1 MNTRC
6 CMPAWALLVLL
17 VVALLLGRVAR
28 YLILH
33 AVKLLGRQPAL
44 HWLNDLRH
52 NKVFH
57 RLAQMTPSL
66 VIQFGLHLVPDLS
79 KTATL
84 FIGNVALAFT
94 ILFLVLAISALLNAL
109 LDIYAR
115 TEHARTRS
123 IKGYV
128 QLAKMVLFV
137 FGAIII
143 VATLIDRSPLLLLSG
158 LGAMSAVILLV
169 YKDTLLSFVA
179 SVQLTSNDMLRV
191 GDWIEMPQVGA
202 DGDVVDI
209 TLHTVKVQNF
219 DKTIV
224 SIPTWRLMSE
234 SFKNW
239 RGMQASGGRR
249 IKRSLFI
256 DASGVR
262 FLRDDEEVRMTQV
275 HLLTDY
281 ISRKQ
286 AELKAWNEA
295 QGQSAQLSANRRRM
309 TNLGTFRAYALA
321 YLKSHPDIQPNMTCM
336 VRQMQTTAQGVPL
349 EIYLLHP
356 HHGMVGLRADSRGYL
371 RLPAGGA
378 AGIRLEPV
386 STAERHGPA
395 QRAVRND
402 AEHHDRPS
410 AGALTRQTARG
421 SRAPRRSN
429 HHTPL
434 RPIRPC
440 VTGQANS
447 VNNRGTCLVAA
458 RGKIKPPP
466 QLRKLYLYV

>member
-1 MNTRC
+1 MDIKQLWVNLQDLWGALDQHPILHSSLAL
-6 CMPAWALLVLL
+6 MLLLVIAL
-17 VVALLLGRVAR
+17 VLGRVAR

-33 AVKLLGRQPAL
+33 AAKLLGRQPAL
-44 HWLNDLRH
+44 NWVNDLRQ

-66 VIQFGLHLVPDLS
+66 IIQFGLHLVPELS
-79 KTATL
+79 KTSMIFL
-84 FIGNVALAFT
+84 GNVALAFT
-94 ILFLVLAISALLNAL
+94 ILFMVLSLSALLSAM
-109 LDIYAR
+109 LDVYAR

-128 QLAKMVLFV
+128 QLTKMVLYV

-239 RGMQASGGRR
+239 RGMQQSGGRR

-262 FLRDDEEVRMTQV
+262 FLHDEEEQRLTQV
-275 HLLTDY
+275 RLLTDY
-281 ISRKQ
+281 IGRKQ

-295 QGQSAQLSANRRRM
+295 QGNVAAMSANRRRM

-321 YLKSHPDIQPNMTCM
+321 YLKSHAEIQPNMTCM
-336 VRQMQTTAQGVPL
+336 VRQLQTTAQGIPL
-349 EIYLLHP
+349 EIYCFTRTTAWADYERIQGDIFDYLLAVMP
-356 HHGMVGLRADSRGYL
+356 EFGLNLYQQPSGTDL
-371 RLPAGGA
+371 RSGLLPAVLGA
-378 AGIRLEPV
+378 SQLPEPQKQV
-386 STAERHGPA
+386 
-395 QRAVRND
+395 V
-402 AEHHDRPS
+402 
-410 AGALTRQTARG
+410 
-421 SRAPRRSN
+421 
-429 HHTPL
+429 
-434 RPIRPC
+434 
-440 VTGQANS
+440 
-447 VNNRGTCLVAA
+447 
-458 RGKIKPPP
+458 
-466 QLRKLYLYV
+466 

>member
-1 MNTRC
+1 MAIGDDDRTGVLGQGDD
-6 CMPAWALLVLL
+6 AVHAAIGLAVLL
-17 VVALLLGRVAR
+17 LISLVVGRLARFLMLHGTRLLARQQAL
-28 YLILH
+28 
-33 AVKLLGRQPAL
+33 K
-44 HWLNDLRH
+44 WLDDLRH
-52 NKVFH
+52 NKVLH
-57 RLAQMTPSL
+57 RLAQTTPSL
-66 VIQFGLHLVPDLS
+66 VLQFGLKLVPELS
-79 KTATL
+79 DTAQHFL
-84 FIGNVALAFT
+84 GNVALAFT
-94 ILFLVLAISALLNAL
+94 LLFMTMALSCLLDAL

-281 ISRKQ
+281 IGRKQ

-295 QGQSAQLSANRRRM
+295 QGHSAQLSANRRRM

-336 VRQMQTTAQGVPL
+336 VRQMQTTAEGVPL
-349 EIYLLHP
+349 EIYCFTRTTVWADYERIQGDIFDYLLAVLP
-356 HHGMVGLRADSRGYL
+356 EFGLNLYQQPSGTDL
-371 RLPAGGA
+371 RT
-378 AGIRLEPV
+378 GILALTQNTRTPE
-386 STAERHGPA
+386 TAE
-395 QRAVRND
+395 
-402 AEHHDRPS
+402 
-410 AGALTRQTARG
+410 
-421 SRAPRRSN
+421 
-429 HHTPL
+429 
-434 RPIRPC
+434 
-440 VTGQANS
+440 
-447 VNNRGTCLVAA
+447 
-458 RGKIKPPP
+458 
-466 QLRKLYLYV
+466 Y

>member
-1 MNTRC
+1 MDINPFWQRVQQL
-6 CMPAWALLVLL
+6 WDLLEHQPMLRTSLGLL
-17 VVALLLGRVAR
+17 TLLLAALAMGRLVR
-28 YLILH
+28 FVILS
-33 AVKLLGRQPAL
+33 AMKALGRQPAL
-44 HWLNDLRH
+44 FWLNDFLH

-57 RLAQMTPSL
+57 RLAQVTPSL
-66 VIQFGLHLVPDLS
+66 VIQFGLNLVPDLS
-79 KTATL
+79 ATASHVL
-84 FIGNVALAFT
+84 GNIALAFT
-94 ILFLVLAISALLNAL
+94 ILFMVLTLGALLNAM

-128 QLAKMVLFV
+128 QLAKMILYV
-137 FGAIII
+137 FAGIII

-239 RGMQASGGRR
+239 RGMQAAGGRR

-262 FLRDDEEVRMTQV
+262 FVADDEELKLTQV
-275 HLLTDY
+275 RLLTDY
-281 ISRKQ
+281 MGRKK

-295 QGQSAQLSANRRRM
+295 QGNVAELSANRRRI
-309 TNLGTFRAYALA
+309 TNIGTFRAYALA
-321 YLKSHPDIQPNMTCM
+321 YLKSHPDIHPDMTCM
-336 VRQMQTTAQGVPL
+336 VRQMEATAQGVPL
-349 EIYLLHP
+349 EIYCFTRTTTWADYERIQGDIFDFLLAVLP
-356 HHGMVGLRADSRGYL
+356 EFGLSLYQQPSGSDMRLGLR
-371 RLPAGGA
+371 
-378 AGIRLEPV
+378 
-386 STAERHGPA
+386 
-395 QRAVRND
+395 
-402 AEHHDRPS
+402 
-410 AGALTRQTARG
+410 TR
-421 SRAPRRSN
+421 
-429 HHTPL
+429 
-434 RPIRPC
+434 
-440 VTGQANS
+440 
-447 VNNRGTCLVAA
+447 
-458 RGKIKPPP
+458 
-466 QLRKLYLYV
+466 

>member
-1 MNTRC
+1 MDIHSLWLKTQEIWDMLDQHPWVRTGL
-6 CMPAWALLVLL
+6 ALILLLTAALV
-17 VVALLLGRVAR
+17 LGRVAR
-28 YLILH
+28 FLVLY
-33 AVKLLGRQPAL
+33 AVRMLGRQPSL
-44 HWLNDLRH
+44 HWVNDFRH

-57 RLAQMTPSL
+57 RLAQMVPSL
-66 VIQFGLHLVPDLS
+66 VIQFGLTLVPGLS
-79 KTATL
+79 TAGRNV
-84 FIGNVALAFT
+84 IGNIAMAFT
-94 ILFLVLAISALLNAL
+94 ILFMTLAIGTLLNAL

-128 QLAKMVLFV
+128 QLSKMILYV
-137 FGAIII
+137 FAGIII

-234 SFKNW
+234 SFRNW
-239 RGMQASGGRR
+239 RGMQQSGGRR

-262 FLRDDEEVRMTQV
+262 FVRDDEEQQLMQI

-281 ISRKQ
+281 IGRKQ
-286 AELKAWNEA
+286 AELLAWNQA
-295 QGQSAQLSANRRRM
+295 QGNVAQMSANRRRM
-309 TNLGTFRAYALA
+309 TNIGTFRAYALA
-321 YLKSHPDIQPNMTCM
+321 YLKSHVDINPNMTCM
-336 VRQMQTTAQGVPL
+336 VRQLEPTSQGIPL
-349 EIYLLHP
+349 EIYCFTRTTVWVDYERIQGDIFDYLITVMPEFGLNLYQQP
-356 HHGMVGLRADSRGYL
+356 SGADMRVGLRG
-371 RLPAGGA
+371 
-378 AGIRLEPV
+378 E
-386 STAERHGPA
+386 PA
-395 QRAVRND
+395 QV
-402 AEHHDRPS
+402 
-410 AGALTRQTARG
+410 GA
-421 SRAPRRSN
+421 
-429 HHTPL
+429 TPL
-434 RPIRPC
+434 VEPFP
-440 VTGQANS
+440 TKHSG
-447 VNNRGTCLVAA
+447 
-458 RGKIKPPP
+458 
-466 QLRKLYLYV
+466 

>member
-1 MNTRC
+1 MDIQSLWLRLQETWGVLDKH
-6 CMPAWALLVLL
+6 PLLHTSLGLLVLL
-17 VVALLLGRVAR
+17 VAALVLGRLAR
-28 YLILH
+28 FVILY
-33 AVKLLGRQPAL
+33 AMKMLSRQPAL
-44 HWLNDLRH
+44 HWLHDFLH

-66 VIQFGLHLVPDLS
+66 VIQFGLNLVPNLS
-79 KTATL
+79 ATGKNV
-84 FIGNVALAFT
+84 IGNLALAFT
-94 ILFLVLAISALLNAL
+94 ILFMTLAMGALLNAL

-115 TEHARTRS
+115 TTHARTRS

-128 QLAKMVLFV
+128 QLAKMILYIFA
-137 FGAIII
+137 AIII

-239 RGMQASGGRR
+239 RGMQQSGGRR

-262 FLRDDEEVRMTQV
+262 FVRDDEEHKLSQV

-281 ISRKQ
+281 IARKQ
-286 AELKAWNEA
+286 AELLAWNQA
-295 QGQSAQLSANRRRM
+295 QGNVAQLSANRRRM
-309 TNLGTFRAYALA
+309 TNIGTFRAYALA
-321 YLKSHPDIQPNMTCM
+321 YLKSHPDIHPDMTCM
-336 VRQMQTTAQGVPL
+336 VRQQEASALGVPL
-349 EIYLLHP
+349 EIYCFTRTTVWADYERIQGDIFDYLLAVLP
-356 HHGMVGLRADSRGYL
+356 EFGLSLYQQPSGMDMRAGL
-371 RLPAGGA
+371 AGERR
-378 AGIRLEPV
+378 IEP
-386 STAERHGPA
+386 
-395 QRAVRND
+395 
-402 AEHHDRPS
+402 
-410 AGALTRQTARG
+410 
-421 SRAPRRSN
+421 
-429 HHTPL
+429 
-434 RPIRPC
+434 
-440 VTGQANS
+440 
-447 VNNRGTCLVAA
+447 
-458 RGKIKPPP
+458 
-466 QLRKLYLYV
+466 

>member
-1 MNTRC
+1 MAIEQFWQNALDLWGTLDQH
-6 CMPAWALLVLL
+6 PVLHAGLGLTILLVIAL
-17 VVALLLGRVAR
+17 VLGRVAR
-28 YLILH
+28 FLILH

-44 HWLNDLRH
+44 HWMHDLLH

-66 VIQFGLHLVPDLS
+66 VVQFGLKLVPELS
-79 KTATL
+79 STSQHFL
-84 FIGNVALAFT
+84 GNVALAFT
-94 ILFLVLAISALLNAL
+94 ILFLVLAISALLDAL

-115 TEHARTRS
+115 TEYARTRS

-128 QLAKMVLFV
+128 QLAKMVLFI
-137 FGAIII
+137 FGASVI

-202 DGDVVDI
+202 DGDVVDM

-239 RGMQASGGRR
+239 RGMQQSGGRR

-256 DASGVR
+256 DAGGVR
-262 FLRDDEEVRMTQV
+262 FLSNTEEERLSQVR
-275 HLLTDY
+275 LLSDY
-281 ISRKQ
+281 ITRKR

-295 QGQSAQLSANRRRM
+295 QGNVAELSANRRRM
-309 TNLGTFRAYALA
+309 TNIGTFRAYALA
-321 YLKSHPDIQPNMTCM
+321 YLQSHPEIQPNMTCM
-336 VRQMQTTAQGVPL
+336 VRQMATTAQGVPL
-349 EIYLLHP
+349 EIYCFTRTTAWADYERIQGDIFDYLLAVMP
-356 HHGMVGLRADSRGYL
+356 EFGLSLYQQPSGNDLRAGL
-371 RLPAGGA
+371 LPSSQPSLQRTLSA
-378 AGIRLEPV
+378 E
-386 STAERHGPA
+386 TAEP
-395 QRAVRND
+395 
-402 AEHHDRPS
+402 
-410 AGALTRQTARG
+410 
-421 SRAPRRSN
+421 
-429 HHTPL
+429 
-434 RPIRPC
+434 
-440 VTGQANS
+440 
-447 VNNRGTCLVAA
+447 
-458 RGKIKPPP
+458 
-466 QLRKLYLYV
+466 

>member
-1 MNTRC
+1 
-6 CMPAWALLVLL
+6 
-17 VVALLLGRVAR
+17 VAR

-33 AVKLLGRQPAL
+33 ATKMLGRQPAL
-44 HWLNDLRH
+44 HWVNDFRQ

-66 VIQFGLHLVPDLS
+66 VIQFGLHLVPELG
-79 KTATL
+79 KTSL
-84 FIGNVALAFT
+84 IFLGNVALAFT

-128 QLAKMVLFV
+128 QLAKMVLYV

-239 RGMQASGGRR
+239 RGMQQSGGRR

-262 FLRDDEEVRMTQV
+262 FIRDDEEQKLSQV

-295 QGQSAQLSANRRRM
+295 QGNVAAMSANRRRM
-309 TNLGTFRAYALA
+309 TNIGTFRAYALA
-321 YLKSHPDIQPNMTCM
+321 YLKRGSAEHDLHGAADADHGAGDSAGN
-336 VRQMQTTAQGVPL
+336 L
-349 EIYLLHP
+349 LLHP
-356 HHGMVGLRADSRGYL
+356 HHGVGGLRADSGGYF
-371 RLPAGGA
+371 RLSAGGA
-378 AGIRLEPV
+378 AGVWLEPL
-386 STAERHGPA
+386 SAAEWRG
-395 QRAVRND
+395 
-402 AEHHDRPS
+402 S
-410 AGALTRQTARG
+410 AGRVAPGDARRKPHPRTRKT
-421 SRAPRRSN
+421 
-429 HHTPL
+429 HHVTP
-434 RPIRPC
+434 
-440 VTGQANS
+440 
-447 VNNRGTCLVAA
+447 
-458 RGKIKPPP
+458 KP
-466 QLRKLYLYV
+466 L

>member
-1 MNTRC
+1 MDTHSLWLRAQALWD
-6 CMPAWALLVLL
+6 MLEHQPMLRTTLGLLILLV
-17 VVALLLGRVAR
+17 AAFALGRLVRFIVLSAMK
-28 YLILH
+28 
-33 AVKLLGRQPAL
+33 ALGRQPAL
-44 HWLNDLRH
+44 FWLNDFLH

-57 RLAQMTPSL
+57 RLAQVTPSL
-66 VIQFGLHLVPDLS
+66 VIQFGLNLVPDLNP
-79 KTATL
+79 TASHVL
-84 FIGNVALAFT
+84 GNVALAFT
-94 ILFLVLAISALLNAL
+94 ILFMMFTVGALLNAM

-128 QLAKMVLFV
+128 QLAKMILYV
-137 FGAIII
+137 FAAIII

-249 IKRSLFI
+249 IKRALFI

-262 FLRDDEEVRMTQV
+262 FIAEAEEQKLTQV
-275 HLLTDY
+275 RLLTDY
-281 ISRKQ
+281 LGRKK

-295 QGQSAQLSANRRRM
+295 QGNVAELSANRRRI
-309 TNLGTFRAYALA
+309 TNIGTFRAYALA
-321 YLKSHPDIQPNMTCM
+321 YLKSHPDIHPDMTCM
-336 VRQMQTTAQGVPL
+336 VRQMEATAQGVPL
-349 EIYLLHP
+349 EIYCFTRTTSWADYERIQGDIFDYLLAVLP
-356 HHGMVGLRADSRGYL
+356 EFGLSLYQQPSGADMRVGLAGSSKDS
-371 RLPAGGA
+371 
-378 AGIRLEPV
+378 
-386 STAERHGPA
+386 
-395 QRAVRND
+395 
-402 AEHHDRPS
+402 
-410 AGALTRQTARG
+410 
-421 SRAPRRSN
+421 
-429 HHTPL
+429 
-434 RPIRPC
+434 
-440 VTGQANS
+440 
-447 VNNRGTCLVAA
+447 VA
-458 RGKIKPPP
+458 
-466 QLRKLYLYV
+466 

>member
-1 MNTRC
+1 MDIQQMWQNTLDLWGTLDQH
-6 CMPAWALLVLL
+6 PVLHAGIGLGVLL
-17 VVALLLGRVAR
+17 VIALVLGRVAR
-28 YLILH
+28 FLVLH
-33 AVKLLGRQPAL
+33 AARLLGRQPAL
-44 HWLNDLRH
+44 HWVNDLRE
-52 NKVFH
+52 NKVFQ
-57 RLAQMTPSL
+57 RLAQTTPSL
-66 VIQFGLHLVPDLS
+66 VVQFGLKLVPELS
-79 KTATL
+79 ATSQHFL
-84 FIGNVALAFT
+84 GNLALAFT
-94 ILFLVLAISALLNAL
+94 ILFLTLALSALLDAL

-137 FGAIII
+137 FGAIVI

-239 RGMQASGGRR
+239 RGMQQSGGRR

-256 DASGVR
+256 DAGGVR
-262 FLRDDEEVRMTQV
+262 FLTSAEEQRLSEVR
-275 HLLTDY
+275 LLTDY
-281 ISRKQ
+281 LARKRN
-286 AELKAWNEA
+286 ELHSWNEA
-295 QGQSAQLSANRRRM
+295 QGPVAELSANRRRL
-309 TNLGTFRAYALA
+309 TNIGTFRAYALA

-349 EIYLLHP
+349 EIYCFTRTTAWAEYERIQGDIFDYLLAVLP
-356 HHGMVGLRADSRGYL
+356 EFGLSLYQQPSGNDLRAGL
-371 RLPAGGA
+371 LP
-378 AGIRLEPV
+378 
-386 STAERHGPA
+386 STLPSQ
-395 QRAVRND
+395 QRALS
-402 AEHHDRPS
+402 AETTEP
-410 AGALTRQTARG
+410 
-421 SRAPRRSN
+421 
-429 HHTPL
+429 
-434 RPIRPC
+434 
-440 VTGQANS
+440 
-447 VNNRGTCLVAA
+447 
-458 RGKIKPPP
+458 
-466 QLRKLYLYV
+466 

>member
-1 MNTRC
+1 MDIQQFWINLQDL
-6 CMPAWALLVLL
+6 WGALDQHPLLRSGLGLLTLL
-17 VVALLLGRVAR
+17 VVALALGRVAR

-33 AVKLLGRQPAL
+33 ATKMLGRQPAL
-44 HWLNDLRH
+44 HWINDFRQ

-57 RLAQMTPSL
+57 RLAQMTPPL
-66 VIQFGLHLVPDLS
+66 LIQFGLHLVPELG
-79 KTATL
+79 KTSLL
-84 FIGNVALAFT
+84 FLGNVALAFT
-94 ILFLVLAISALLNAL
+94 ILFMLLAVSALLNAL

-128 QLAKMVLFV
+128 QLTKMVLYV

-234 SFKNW
+234 SFRNW
-239 RGMQASGGRR
+239 RGMQQSGGRR

-262 FLRDDEEVRMTQV
+262 FIRDDEEQKLSQV
-275 HLLTDY
+275 HLVTDY

-295 QGQSAQLSANRRRM
+295 QGNVAAMSANRRRM
-309 TNLGTFRAYALA
+309 TNIGTFRAYALA
-321 YLKSHPDIQPNMTCM
+321 YLKSHPEVQPNMTCM
-336 VRQMQTTAQGVPL
+336 VRQMQTTAQGIPL
-349 EIYLLHP
+349 EIYCFTRTTVWADYERIQGDIFDYLLAVLP
-356 HHGMVGLRADSRGYL
+356 EFGLSLYQQPSGGDLRAGL
-371 RLPAGGA
+371 LPAVLGA
-378 AGIRLEPV
+378 SHSQE
-386 STAERHGPA
+386 AEKH
-395 QRAVRND
+395 
-402 AEHHDRPS
+402 
-410 AGALTRQTARG
+410 
-421 SRAPRRSN
+421 
-429 HHTPL
+429 
-434 RPIRPC
+434 IM
-440 VTGQANS
+440 
-447 VNNRGTCLVAA
+447 
-458 RGKIKPPP
+458 
-466 QLRKLYLYV
+466 

>member
-1 MNTRC
+1 MNELWLNAQDLWG
-6 CMPAWALLVLL
+6 MLDQHPLLVSGLALSALL
-17 VVALLLGRVAR
+17 VVALVLGRVAR

-33 AVKLLGRQPAL
+33 AARLLGRQPAL
-44 HWLNDLRH
+44 HWVNDLRE

-66 VIQFGLHLVPDLS
+66 IVQFGLNLVPDLS
-79 KTATL
+79 KNSHVFL
-84 FIGNVALAFT
+84 GNVALAFT
-94 ILFLVLAISALLNAL
+94 ILFLVLSLSALLNAL

-128 QLAKMVLFV
+128 QLAKMVLYV

-143 VATLIDRSPLLLLSG
+143 VATLINRSPLLLLSG

-239 RGMQASGGRR
+239 RGMQQAGGRR
-249 IKRSLFI
+249 IKRSLYI
-256 DASGVR
+256 DAIGVR
-262 FLRDDEEVRMTQV
+262 FLRDEEEQRLTQV

-281 ISRKQ
+281 IGRKQ
-286 AELKAWNEA
+286 AELKSWNEA
-295 QGQSAQLSANRRRM
+295 QGNVAELSANRRRM

-321 YLKSHPDIQPNMTCM
+321 YLKSHPEIQPNMTCM

-349 EIYLLHP
+349 EIYCFTRTTAWADYERIQGDIFDYLLAVLP
-356 HHGMVGLRADSRGYL
+356 EFGLSLYQQPSGNDLRAGL
-371 RLPAGGA
+371 FPPL
-378 AGIRLEPV
+378 
-386 STAERHGPA
+386 
-395 QRAVRND
+395 
-402 AEHHDRPS
+402 
-410 AGALTRQTARG
+410 
-421 SRAPRRSN
+421 APE
-429 HHTPL
+429 T
-434 RPIRPC
+434 
-440 VTGQANS
+440 T
-447 VNNRGTCLVAA
+447 
-458 RGKIKPPP
+458 
-466 QLRKLYLYV
+466 

>member
-1 MNTRC
+1 MDSNPLWLWIEELFSGLDRHPLTQ
-6 CMPAWALLVLL
+6 AVLSLGLLLI
-17 VVALLLGRVAR
+17 VALVLGRVAR
-28 YLILH
+28 FLLLH
-33 AVKLLGRQPAL
+33 AMKLLGRQPAL
-44 HWLNDLRH
+44 HWVNDLRH

-66 VIQFGLHLVPDLS
+66 VVQFGLAFVPELS
-79 KTATL
+79 AGSKL
-84 FIGNVALAFT
+84 FIGNLALAFT
-94 ILFLVLAISALLNAL
+94 IVFQILALGALLNAL

-128 QLAKMVLFV
+128 QLAKMILYI
-137 FGAIII
+137 FGAIIV

-234 SFKNW
+234 SFRNW
-239 RGMQASGGRR
+239 RGMQQSGGRR

-256 DASGVR
+256 DATGVR
-262 FLRDDEEVRMTQV
+262 FLNEEEQQRLTQV
-275 HLLTDY
+275 RLLTDY
-281 ISRKQ
+281 VGRKQ
-286 AELKAWNEA
+286 TELRHWNEA
-295 QGQSAQLSANRRRM
+295 QGDVAELPANQRRM

-336 VRQMQTTAQGVPL
+336 VRQMQSTAEGIPL
-349 EIYLLHP
+349 EIYCFTRTTVWAEYERIQGDVFDYLLAVMP
-356 HHGMVGLRADSRGYL
+356 EFGLQVYQQPSGADMRSGLGRT
-371 RLPAGGA
+371 AGG
-378 AGIRLEPV
+378 GI
-386 STAERHGPA
+386 
-395 QRAVRND
+395 
-402 AEHHDRPS
+402 
-410 AGALTRQTARG
+410 
-421 SRAPRRSN
+421 
-429 HHTPL
+429 
-434 RPIRPC
+434 
-440 VTGQANS
+440 
-447 VNNRGTCLVAA
+447 
-458 RGKIKPPP
+458 
-466 QLRKLYLYV
+466 

>member
-1 MNTRC
+1 MDFKQLWLDTQDL
-6 CMPAWALLVLL
+6 WGALDQHPLLHAGLGLALLL
-17 VVALLLGRVAR
+17 VVALVLGRVAR
-28 YLILH
+28 YLVLH
-33 AVKLLGRQPAL
+33 GVRLLGRQAAL
-44 HWLNDLRH
+44 HWLNDLRQ

-66 VIQFGLHLVPDLS
+66 VIQFGLHLVPELS
-79 KTATL
+79 QASQL
-84 FIGNVALAFT
+84 FLGNLAMAFT
-94 ILFLVLAISALLNAL
+94 ILFQLLALSALLNAL

-128 QLAKMVLFV
+128 QLAKMVLYV

-234 SFKNW
+234 SFRNW
-239 RGMQASGGRR
+239 RGMQQSGGRR

-262 FLRDDEEVRMTQV
+262 FLHDDEEARLSGVR
-275 HLLTDY
+275 LLTDY
-281 ISRKQ
+281 IGRKQ
-286 AELKAWNEA
+286 AELKSWNEA
-295 QGQSAQLSANRRRM
+295 QGNVAALAANRRRM

-321 YLKSHPDIQPNMTCM
+321 YLKSHPEIQPNMTCM
-336 VRQMQTTAQGVPL
+336 VRQMQTTAQGIPL
-349 EIYLLHP
+349 EIYCFTRTTVWADYERIQGDIFDYLLAVMP
-356 HHGMVGLRADSRGYL
+356 EFGLSLYQQPSGSDLRAGL
-371 RLPAGGA
+371 LPAVLGA
-378 AGIRLEPV
+378 SHI
-386 STAERHGPA
+386 GPSEK
-395 QRAVRND
+395 Q
-402 AEHHDRPS
+402 
-410 AGALTRQTARG
+410 AL
-421 SRAPRRSN
+421 
-429 HHTPL
+429 
-434 RPIRPC
+434 
-440 VTGQANS
+440 
-447 VNNRGTCLVAA
+447 
-458 RGKIKPPP
+458 
-466 QLRKLYLYV
+466 

>member
-1 MNTRC
+1 MDFKQLWLDTQDL
-6 CMPAWALLVLL
+6 WGALDQHPLLHAGLGLALLL
-17 VVALLLGRVAR
+17 VVALVLGRVAR
-28 YLILH
+28 YLVLH
-33 AVKLLGRQPAL
+33 GVRLLGRQPAL
-44 HWLNDLRH
+44 HWLNDLRQ

-57 RLAQMTPSL
+57 RLAQMTPSV
-66 VIQFGLHLVPDLS
+66 VIQFGLHLVPELS
-79 KTATL
+79 QASQL
-84 FIGNVALAFT
+84 FLGNLAMAFT
-94 ILFLVLAISALLNAL
+94 ILFQLLALSALLNAL

-128 QLAKMVLFV
+128 QLAKMVLYV

-143 VATLIDRSPLLLLSG
+143 VATLIDRSPVLLLSG

-234 SFKNW
+234 SFRNW
-239 RGMQASGGRR
+239 RGMQQSGGRR

-262 FLRDDEEVRMTQV
+262 FLHDDEEARLSGVR
-275 HLLTDY
+275 LLTDY
-281 ISRKQ
+281 IGRKQ
-286 AELKAWNEA
+286 AELKSWNEA
-295 QGQSAQLSANRRRM
+295 QGNVAALSANRRRM

-321 YLKSHPDIQPNMTCM
+321 YLKSHPEIQPNMTCM
-336 VRQMQTTAQGVPL
+336 VRQMQTTAQGIPL
-349 EIYLLHP
+349 EIYCFTRTTVWADYERIQGDIFDYLLAVMP
-356 HHGMVGLRADSRGYL
+356 EFGLSLYQQPSGNDLRAGL
-371 RLPAGGA
+371 LPAVLGA
-378 AGIRLEPV
+378 SHI
-386 STAERHGPA
+386 GPS
-395 QRAVRND
+395 QKQ
-402 AEHHDRPS
+402 
-410 AGALTRQTARG
+410 AL
-421 SRAPRRSN
+421 
-429 HHTPL
+429 
-434 RPIRPC
+434 
-440 VTGQANS
+440 
-447 VNNRGTCLVAA
+447 
-458 RGKIKPPP
+458 
-466 QLRKLYLYV
+466 

>member
-1 MNTRC
+1 MDTQSLWLRTQEF
-6 CMPAWALLVLL
+6 WSLLEHQPLLRTSIGLTVLL
-17 VVALLLGRVAR
+17 IAALILGRLAR
-28 YLILH
+28 FVILY
-33 AVKLLGRQPAL
+33 AVKMLGRQPAL
-44 HWLNDLRH
+44 FWLNDFLH

-57 RLAQMTPSL
+57 RLAQTVPSL
-66 VIQFGLHLVPDLS
+66 IIQFGLNLVPDLS
-79 KTATL
+79 TTTSHVL
-84 FIGNVALAFT
+84 GNVALAFT
-94 ILFLVLAISALLNAL
+94 ILFVMLSVGALLNAL

-115 TEHARTRS
+115 TDHARTRS

-128 QLAKMVLFV
+128 QLAKMILYIF
-137 FGAIII
+137 ASIII

-209 TLHTVKVQNF
+209 TLHTVKIQNF

-239 RGMQASGGRR
+239 RGMQQAGGRR

-262 FLRDDEEVRMTQV
+262 FVTDEEEQTLTQV

-281 ISRKQ
+281 IGRKK
-286 AELKAWNEA
+286 AELSAWNDA
-295 QGQSAQLSANRRRM
+295 QGDVAQVSANRRSM

-321 YLKSHPDIQPNMTCM
+321 YLQSHPDIHPEMTCM
-336 VRQMQTTAQGVPL
+336 VRQMETTAQGVPL
-349 EIYLLHP
+349 EIYCFTRTTAWGDYERVQGDIFDYLLAVLP
-356 HHGMVGLRADSRGYL
+356 EFGLNLYQQPSGTDLRAGLARM
-371 RLPAGGA
+371 
-378 AGIRLEPV
+378 
-386 STAERHGPA
+386 TA
-395 QRAVRND
+395 V
-402 AEHHDRPS
+402 
-410 AGALTRQTARG
+410 
-421 SRAPRRSN
+421 
-429 HHTPL
+429 
-434 RPIRPC
+434 
-440 VTGQANS
+440 
-447 VNNRGTCLVAA
+447 
-458 RGKIKPPP
+458 
-466 QLRKLYLYV
+466 